1 MNYTI
6 INKKTF
12 TANNSFLSKVGSTT
26 QVKIIDNVLY
36 SFNEMVTNNNYGNF
50 SIVINALSSKGNKF
64 SSIINTLQDLI
75 TSELPVMFIEGNSK
89 KNKDSKYVDQ
99 SNEIVKFPTHK
110 EFYALLM
117 SALND
122 KKVVDKSI
130 DLELGKKKIDQLLKA
145 ILQHGVDQET
155 IVALTNYANKSTS
168 PVKAVIAA

>member
-1 MNYTI
+1 MSYTI

-12 TANNSFLSKVGSTT
+12 TANNTYLSKVGSTT
-26 QVKIIDNVLY
+26 QVKIIDNILY
-36 SFNEMVTNNNYGNF
+36 SFNEMAVNKNYGNF
-50 SIVINALSSKGNKF
+50 AIVLNALSSKGNKF
-64 SSIINTLQDLI
+64 NSIISTLKDLI
-75 TSELPVMFIEGNSK
+75 TSELPVVFIEGNSK
-89 KNKDSKYVDQ
+89 KNKDSKVELPTQ
-99 SNEIVKFPTHK
+99 S
-110 EFYALLM
+110 EFHALLM

-145 ILQHGVDQET
+145 ILKHGVDQET

>member
-1 MNYTI
+1 MSYTI

-12 TANNSFLSKVGSTT
+12 TANNTYLSKVGSTT

-36 SFNEMVTNNNYGNF
+36 SFNEMANNNNYGNF

-64 SSIINTLQDLI
+64 NSIISTLKDLI
-75 TSELPVMFIEGNSK
+75 TSELPVVFIEGNSK
-89 KNKDSKYVDQ
+89 KNKDSKVELPTQ
-99 SNEIVKFPTHK
+99 S
-110 EFYALLM
+110 EFHALLM

-145 ILQHGVDQET
+145 ILKHGVDQET

>member
-1 MNYTI
+1 MSYTI

-12 TANNSFLSKVGSTT
+12 TANNTYLSKVGSTT
-26 QVKIIDNVLY
+26 QVKIIDNILY
-36 SFNEMVTNNNYGNF
+36 SFNEMAVNKNYGNF
-50 SIVINALSSKGNKF
+50 AIVLNALSSKGNKF
-64 SSIINTLQDLI
+64 NSIINTLKDFL
-75 TSELPVMFIEGNSK
+75 TSELPVMFVEGNSK
-89 KNKDSKYVDQ
+89 KNKDSKVKLPTQ
-99 SNEIVKFPTHK
+99 S
-110 EFYALLM
+110 EFHAMLI

-145 ILQHGVDQET
+145 ILKHGVDQET

>member
-1 MNYTI
+1 MSYTI

-12 TANNSFLSKVGSTT
+12 TANNTYLSKVGSTT
-26 QVKIIDNVLY
+26 QVKIIDNILY
-36 SFNEMVTNNNYGNF
+36 SFNEMAVNKNYGNF
-50 SIVINALSSKGNKF
+50 AIVINALSSKGNKF
-64 SSIINTLQDLI
+64 NSIINTLKDFL
-75 TSELPVMFIEGNSK
+75 TSELPVMFVEGNSK
-89 KNKDSKYVDQ
+89 KNKDSKVKLPTQ
-99 SNEIVKFPTHK
+99 S
-110 EFYALLM
+110 EFHALLM

-145 ILQHGVDQET
+145 ILKHGVDQET

>member
-1 MNYTI
+1 MSYTI

-12 TANNSFLSKVGSTT
+12 TANNTYLSKVGSTT
-26 QVKIIDNVLY
+26 QVKIIDNILY
-36 SFNEMVTNNNYGNF
+36 SFNEMAVNKNYGNF
-50 SIVINALSSKGNKF
+50 AIVINALSSKGNKF
-64 SSIINTLQDLI
+64 NSIISTLKDLI
-75 TSELPVMFIEGNSK
+75 TSELPVVFIEGNSK
-89 KNKDSKYVDQ
+89 KNKDSKVELPTQ
-99 SNEIVKFPTHK
+99 S
-110 EFYALLM
+110 EFHAMLI

-145 ILQHGVDQET
+145 ILKHGVDQET

>member
-1 MNYTI
+1 MSYTI

-12 TANNSFLSKVGSTT
+12 TANNTYLSKVGSTT

-36 SFNEMVTNNNYGNF
+36 SFNEMANNNNYGNF

-64 SSIINTLQDLI
+64 NSIISTLKDLI
-75 TSELPVMFIEGNSK
+75 TSELPVVFIEGNSK
-89 KNKDSKYVDQ
+89 KNKDSKVELPTQ
-99 SNEIVKFPTHK
+99 S
-110 EFYALLM
+110 EFHAMLI

-145 ILQHGVDQET
+145 ILKHGVDQET

>member
-1 MNYTI
+1 MSYTI

-12 TANNSFLSKVGSTT
+12 TANNTYLSKVGSTT

-36 SFNEMVTNNNYGNF
+36 SFNEMAVNKNYGNF
-50 SIVINALSSKGNKF
+50 AIVLNALSSKGNKF
-64 SSIINTLQDLI
+64 NSTINTLKDFL
-75 TSELPVMFIEGNSK
+75 TSELPVMFVEGNSK
-89 KNKDSKYVDQ
+89 KNKDSKAKLPTQ
-99 SNEIVKFPTHK
+99 S
-110 EFYALLM
+110 EFHAMLI

-155 IVALTNYANKSTS
+155 IVALTSYANKATS

>member
-1 MNYTI
+1 MSYTI

-12 TANNSFLSKVGSTT
+12 TANNTYLSKVGSTT
-26 QVKIIDNVLY
+26 QVKIIDNILY
-36 SFNEMVTNNNYGNF
+36 SFNEMAVNKNYGNF
-50 SIVINALSSKGNKF
+50 AIVLNALSSKGNKF
-64 SSIINTLQDLI
+64 NSIINTLKDFL
-75 TSELPVMFIEGNSK
+75 TSEFHAMLI
-89 KNKDSKYVDQ
+89 
-99 SNEIVKFPTHK
+99 
-110 EFYALLM
+110 

-145 ILQHGVDQET
+145 ILKHGVDQET

>member
-1 MNYTI
+1 MSYTI

-12 TANNSFLSKVGSTT
+12 TANNTYLSKVGSTT
-26 QVKIIDNVLY
+26 QVKIIDNILY
-36 SFNEMVTNNNYGNF
+36 SFNEMAVNKNYGNF
-50 SIVINALSSKGNKF
+50 AIVLNALSSKGNKF
-64 SSIINTLQDLI
+64 NSIINTLKDFL
-75 TSELPVMFIEGNSK
+75 TSELPVMFVEGNSK
-89 KNKDSKYVDQ
+89 KNKDSKVELPTQ
-99 SNEIVKFPTHK
+99 S
-110 EFYALLM
+110 EFHAMLI

-145 ILQHGVDQET
+145 ILKHGVDQET

>member
-1 MNYTI
+1 MSYTI

-12 TANNSFLSKVGSTT
+12 TANNTYLSKVGSTT
-26 QVKIIDNVLY
+26 QVKIIDNILY
-36 SFNEMVTNNNYGNF
+36 SFNEMAVNKNYGNF
-50 SIVINALSSKGNKF
+50 AIVINALSSKGNKF
-64 SSIINTLQDLI
+64 NSIISTLKDLI
-75 TSELPVMFIEGNSK
+75 TSELPVVFIEGNSK
-89 KNKDSKYVDQ
+89 KNKDSKVELPTQ
-99 SNEIVKFPTHK
+99 S
-110 EFYALLM
+110 EFHALLM

-145 ILQHGVDQET
+145 ILKHGVDQET